1 VPLSS
6 ALGGTYLGGVPFSKA
21 FALHIIKWFY
31 SVKTCSNSSFSVIPS
46 PEKEKKM
53 PDISKNGA
61 FHFPKYPANS
71 RGNTTLGKVGR
82 SYYTQKIGTGLHI
95 LLKI

>member
-1 VPLSS
+1 MVLQCKDLLQS
-6 ALGGTYLGGVPFSKA
+6 
-21 FALHIIKWFY
+21 
-31 SVKTCSNSSFSVIPS
+31 SSFSVIPS

-53 PDISKNGA
+53 PDISKNGT
-61 FHFPKYPANS
+61 FHFPKHRTNS
-71 RGNTTLGKVGR
+71 RGNTTLGKVGP